1 MSVLICENVALSYG
15 VDVILENISFS
26 VNEGARVGLIGANGA
41 GKTTLFKII
50 TGALAPTSGNVYIS
64 KGAQIGFL
72 EQISDDKVFGSTVL
86 NVALS
91 AFDNLQ
97 RQEAELQEMQK
108 ALEAGDESVINRY
121 STLHDKFI
129 AGGGLEYRER
139 AHSMLLRLG
148 FDDVLQNS
156 EADKLSGGQKTK
168 LLLSVLLLRD
178 PDIILLDEPTNH
190 LDISSVDWL
199 EGYIKASKKTFLI
212 VSHDRYFLD
221 RITTDTL
228 EIEHKVSRMYS
239 GSYSVYREK
248 KRKLDEDRLKHYLL
262 QQKEIQRIQDYIDQQ
277 RRWGQERNFVNIKN
291 REKMLGRMQMIEKP
305 KSAPRSI
312 HFDIASSTS
321 KSFMVLSVR
330 GLSKSYPG
338 ISLFNNL
345 SFEVHYADRLFVI
358 GDNGCGKSTLLK
370 ILTSR
375 ETQDAGIFE
384 LGYNQTI
391 GYYDQDQKL
400 LDNSNTVMDELWD
413 AYSDKEPLE
422 IRKILAQF
430 GFYGDDVFKP
440 VSVLSG
446 GERARVS
453 IAKMILKGVSLL
465 VLDEPTNH
473 LDIPSKEILENA
485 ITNYDGTVI
494 CVSHDR
500 YFLSSL
506 ATKIL
511 DISSE
516 CYSGGYDLYDC
527 GYQRYLEICRR
538 KAPQKAVKVDS
549 AAKQQHSQAKNERSR
564 IRAAAARLR
573 RIEKEIT
580 DSEARIAELDT
591 LIAES
596 ASDYK
601 KLSALCDEQN
611 ALKASVDELYEELA
625 ELEELI
631 E

>member
-1 MSVLICENVALSYG
+1 MSVLICEDITLSYG
-15 VDVILENISFS
+15 VDVILQNISFS
-26 VNEGARVGLIGANGA
+26 VNEGARVGIIGANGA

-50 TGALAPTSGNVYIS
+50 TGALKATSGNVYIG
-64 KGAQIGFL
+64 KGLSVGFL
-72 EQISDDKVFGSTVL
+72 EQISDDKVFGSTVTG
-86 NVALS
+86 VAMS
-91 AFDNLQ
+91 AFDALIKQENELASLQ
-97 RQEAELQEMQK
+97 N
-108 ALEAGDESVINRY
+108 ALENGDESVIGRY
-121 STLHDKFI
+121 SALHDRFI
-129 AGGGLEYRER
+129 AGGGLEYKER
-139 AHSMLLRLG
+139 AKSMLMRLG
-148 FDDVLQNS
+148 FDEALLNS
-156 EADKLSGGQKTK
+156 DADKLSGGQKTK
-168 LLLSVLLLRD
+168 LLLAVLLLKD

-199 EGYIKASKKTFLI
+199 EGYIRASKKTFLI

-248 KRKLDEDRLKHYLL
+248 KRKLDEDRLKHYML

-291 REKMLGRMQMIEKP
+291 REKMLSRMELIEKP
-305 KSAPRSI
+305 KNAPKSI
-312 HFDIASSTS
+312 HFDIADSTS
-321 KSFMVLSVR
+321 RSFMVLSVR
-330 GLSKSYPG
+330 ELSKSYPA
-338 ISLFNNL
+338 SELFRGV
-345 SFEVHYADRLFVI
+345 SFEVHYGDRLFVT

-370 ILTSR
+370 ILTGR
-375 ETQDAGIFE
+375 EKQDSGVFE

-400 LDNSNTVMDELWD
+400 LDNSSTVMDELWN
-413 AYSDKEPLE
+413 AYADKQPSE

-430 GFYGDDVFKP
+430 GFYGDDVFKS

-473 LDIPSKEILENA
+473 LDIPSKEILEDA
-485 ITNYDGTVI
+485 IAGYNGTLI

-500 YFLSSL
+500 YFMSSL
-506 ATKIL
+506 ATRIL
-511 DISSE
+511 DISKDH
-516 CYSGGYDLYDC
+516 YAKGYDLYDC
-527 GYQRYLEICRR
+527 GYERYVEVNRRVEIQKEV
-538 KAPQKAVKVDS
+538 KAESVS
-549 AAKQQHSQAKNERSR
+549 KQQHIAVKNERSR
-564 IRAAAARLR
+564 ARAAAARLR

-580 DSEARIAELDT
+580 DSETRIGEIDSLMAD
-591 LIAES
+591 A

-601 KLSALCDEQN
+601 KL
-611 ALKASVDELYEELA
+611 DELYSERTALQNAIDALYDEMA
-625 ELEELI
+625 ELEDEVK
-631 E
+631 